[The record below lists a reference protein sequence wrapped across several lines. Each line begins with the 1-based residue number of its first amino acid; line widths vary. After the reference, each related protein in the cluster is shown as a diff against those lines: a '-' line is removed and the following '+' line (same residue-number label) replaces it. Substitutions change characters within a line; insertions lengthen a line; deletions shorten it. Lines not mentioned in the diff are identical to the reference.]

1 MMKSFLLLGALAAAA
16 VNMNA
21 QTTLLNETFTIAADD
36 QSLPAGWSSPD
47 TDQKWYTSM
56 TNANDLTL
64 SMGFSG
70 QVAVSFLDSSNPA
83 DLLISPAI
91 SLPSGG
97 ASVLSFK
104 IGTFTGGSMSP
115 GNAHYAVYALP
126 STSTF
131 TGTETPIL
139 EETTATDDTAL
150 AKTISLTAYQG
161 QNIKL
166 YFRHFNSTAVIV
178 LLDDVKVM
186 APTVLGTAE
195 TLTKE
200 QVGIYPNPAT
210 ESLTVKSKS
219 DVISTEIYDLSGRK
233 LDNQQGK
240 NVNVRNLKPGN
251 YILNVNTKEG
261 KTSTKFIKK

>member
-1 MMKSFLLLGALAAAA
+1 
-16 VNMNA
+16 
-21 QTTLLNETFTIAADD
+21 
-36 QSLPAGWSSPD
+36 
-47 TDQKWYTSM
+47 
-56 TNANDLTL
+56 
-64 SMGFSG
+64 
-70 QVAVSFLDSSNPA
+70 
-83 DLLISPAI
+83 
-91 SLPSGG
+91 
-97 ASVLSFK
+97 
-104 IGTFTGGSMSP
+104 
-115 GNAHYAVYALP
+115 
-126 STSTF
+126 
-131 TGTETPIL
+131 
-139 EETTATDDTAL
+139 
-150 AKTISLTAYQG
+150 
-161 QNIKL
+161 
-166 YFRHFNSTAVIV
+166 
-178 LLDDVKVM
+178 M